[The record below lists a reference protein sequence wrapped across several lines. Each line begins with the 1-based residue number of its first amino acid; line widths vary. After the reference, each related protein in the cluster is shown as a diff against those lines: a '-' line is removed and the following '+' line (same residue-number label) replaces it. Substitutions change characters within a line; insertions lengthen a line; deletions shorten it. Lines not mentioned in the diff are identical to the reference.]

1 MIRRSLPTL
10 VLALVFLF
18 LPALVAGMYTA
29 AAGDTLD
36 TVRFAA
42 GLLAAGPAQPGPAI
56 RSRVRAGQAL
66 LEVEETVIAFEPRLR
81 FGTGLADPA
90 ATGIYELSAGP
101 GGTVIAYSHSGQM
114 PVAQSI
120 ITGVF
125 GRKANLGRMIEA
137 RQTGMDAIKRLLEAQ
152 PAVTV

>member
-1 MIRRSLPTL
+1 M
-10 VLALVFLF
+10 VHDV
-18 LPALVAGMYTA
+18 G
-29 AAGDTLD
+29 
-36 TVRFAA
+36 
-42 GLLAAGPAQPGPAI
+42 
-56 RSRVRAGQAL
+56 L
-66 LEVEETVIAFEPRLR
+66 LEVEEVVIAFEPGLR

-137 RQTGMDAIKRLLEAQ
+137 RQTGMDAIKRLLEA
-152 PAVTV
+152 PAQTKPAPARATVGAK

>member
-1 MIRRSLPTL
+1 MPHVESVVPSDVPLH
-10 VLALVFLF
+10 
-18 LPALVAGMYTA
+18 AGS
-29 AAGDTLD
+29 
-36 TVRFAA
+36 
-42 GLLAAGPAQPGPAI
+42 AI
-56 RSRVRAGQAL
+56 RYRVRAGQTL
-66 LEVEETVIAFEPRLR
+66 LEVEETVIAFEPGLR
-81 FGTGLADPA
+81 FGRGLADPA

-125 GRKANLGRMIEA
+125 VRKANMRRMIEA

-152 PAVTV
+152 PAATV

>member
-18 LPALVAGMYTA
+18 LPALVTGVYSSGGGAGE
-29 AAGDTLD
+29 TLD
-36 TVRFAA
+36 TVLFVA
-42 GLLAAGPAQPGPAI
+42 GLLAAVAAV
-56 RSRVRAGQAL
+56 RYRVWAGQTI
-66 LEVEETVIAFEPRLR
+66 LEVEETVIAFEPGSR
-81 FGTGLADPA
+81 FGTGLPDPV

-101 GGTVIAYSHSGQM
+101 VGTVIAYSHSGQM

-125 GRKANLGRMIEA
+125 GRKANLRRMIQA